1 MKTCELCKI
10 QARTYCESDQA
21 SLCWDCDAK
30 VHGANFLVARHSRT
44 LLCNTCQSQT
54 PWKASGAKLGHTFSV
69 CETCVRGNHNN
80 EEEEEELEDDDHVHG
95 DESPS
100 PTMSSSSSN
109 EEESVTVTVFSSL
122 KLKRMHENASDLLY
136 SMDDLGRASSP
147 REATC
152 IDSCRP
158 LKDRRIEPG
167 RLAQVHSRS
176 ASSLAIMESP
186 KRLHQRDLCE
196 PRKESGTVNLDSFSS
211 L

>member
-1 MKTCELCKI
+1 MKKCELCKI

-21 SLCWDCDAK
+21 CLCWGCDAK
-30 VHGANFLVARHSRT
+30 VHGANFIVARHSRT
-44 LLCNTCQSQT
+44 LLCATCQSQT

-80 EEEEEELEDDDHVHG
+80 GEEEEELEDDDHDHGDG

-109 EEESVTVTVFSSL
+109 EEESATATVFPSL
-122 KLKRMHENASDLLY
+122 KLKRMHENATDLSHSL
-136 SMDDLGRASSP
+136 DDLGRASSP

-158 LKDRRIEPG
+158 LKDRRIEPS
-167 RLAQVHSRS
+167 QVHSRS
-176 ASSLAIMESP
+176 ASSLAIIESL

-196 PRKESGTVNLDSFSS
+196 PRRESGTVNLDSSSS

>member
-1 MKTCELCKI
+1 MKKCELCKI

-44 LLCNTCQSQT
+44 LLCHTCQSQT

-80 EEEEEELEDDDHVHG
+80 GEELEEDDDHDHG

-109 EEESVTVTVFSSL
+109 EEESATVTVFPSL
-122 KLKRMHENASDLLY
+122 KLKRMHENASDLSY
-136 SMDDLGRASSP
+136 SQVLFFFCFFVFLFTINLSRA
-147 REATC
+147 RINFLC
-152 IDSCRP
+152 I
-158 LKDRRIEPG
+158 
-167 RLAQVHSRS
+167 
-176 ASSLAIMESP
+176 
-186 KRLHQRDLCE
+186 
-196 PRKESGTVNLDSFSS
+196 
-211 L
+211 